1 MKRAALYLR
10 VSTVDQNPETQALDL
25 RQFAS
30 QRGLQ
35 VVETYTDHGVS
46 GTKARR
52 PALDKMMEAP
62 GDTGSMSWSCGR
74 ATGWRGQPS
83 TCCKCS
89 MN

>member
-10 VSTVDQNPETQALDL
+10 VSTVDQSPETQALDL

-52 PALDKMMEAP
+52 PALDKMMEDARRHRF
-62 GDTGSMSWSCGR
+62 DVVVV
-74 ATGWRGQPS
+74 
-83 TCCKCS
+83 
-89 MN
+89 

>member
-35 VVETYTDHGVS
+35 VVETYTDHEVS
-46 GTKARR
+46 GTKDRR
-52 PALDKMMEAP
+52 PALDKMMEDARRHRF
-62 GDTGSMSWSCGR
+62 DVVVVWR